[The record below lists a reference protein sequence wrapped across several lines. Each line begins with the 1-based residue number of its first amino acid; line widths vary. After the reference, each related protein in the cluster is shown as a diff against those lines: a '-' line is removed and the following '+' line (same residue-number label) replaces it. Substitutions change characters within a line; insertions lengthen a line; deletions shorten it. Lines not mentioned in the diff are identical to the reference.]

1 MANRFL
7 MRLSLVQA
15 FTVHFFSIC
24 VLFFGVILIE
34 HTHLKSAS
42 TDGNNQMAEL
52 EATIGMGIKLWAYN
66 LNVIQ
71 ILTANYTLL
80 NCEAA
85 YNTNIGSIISVI

>member
-1 MANRFL
+1 
-7 MRLSLVQA
+7 
-15 FTVHFFSIC
+15 
-24 VLFFGVILIE
+24 
-34 HTHLKSAS
+34 
-42 TDGNNQMAEL
+42 MAEL

-85 YNTNIGSIISVI
+85 YNTNIGSIILSHFDRTQQSDFIEFPTSHNRITL